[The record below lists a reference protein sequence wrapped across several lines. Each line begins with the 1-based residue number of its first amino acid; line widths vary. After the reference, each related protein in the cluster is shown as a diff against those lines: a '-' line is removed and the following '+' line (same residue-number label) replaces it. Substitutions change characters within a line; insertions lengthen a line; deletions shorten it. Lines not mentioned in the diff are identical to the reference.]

1 MIDPEMMAALM
12 EESEPLPLEPPTLHK
27 VKLARKFKRGHAR
40 VEAVPPEE
48 FSVSRSAKLGAM
60 QAVDYCAHT
69 TRKPEYVL
77 IDEFGFDEDTIATL
91 PDSDFDDEEEAQAR
105 DTVSDRTDGTGA
117 SNLNRSNRLIEVT
130 EHYTRLKYDDDG
142 KVRLYRI
149 TTAGES
155 GTILRRDGKPAI
167 DRIDEVP
174 FATITPFPMTHRFFG
189 RSLADHVMDLQ
200 RIKTAIVRALLDN
213 MYLANNG
220 RTEVSAEHAGKHTI
234 DDLLTNRP
242 GGIVRT
248 LRPGGLIPIPNSE
261 IGSFGY
267 PLLEY
272 WDKEREVRTG
282 VSRQGQGLGSD
293 SLKNV
298 GQEVLL
304 SMFNMAQAKMRLIA
318 RIFAE
323 TGIRDMF
330 LLLHAI
336 TRREA
341 TKADTVRLRGQW
353 VEIDPNAWRRR
364 DDMTV
369 SVGLGSGSKPQQIA
383 FLSSLLGLQ
392 QEAMQFPELGL
403 VKPKHLYNTI
413 KRMVEANGFK
423 SADPFVDN
431 PDDAPPMPPGPE
443 PEDPAMMEV
452 QARLALEAEQS
463 QTGAQ
468 IEAERVQLEHTAR
481 LREIEVDAQLRR
493 EQMML
498 EAQLRR
504 EQMEKEAQTN
514 IGTAVVG
521 EVVHASQSAEVP
533 PPPAARPPDGMDG
546 PLA

>member
-1 MIDPEMMAALM
+1 MLEMLL
-12 EESEPLPLEPPTLHK
+12 SEAEPPPPPEPPTLHK
-27 VKLARKFKRGHAR
+27 VKLVRRTKRGGAR

-48 FSVSRSAKLGAM
+48 FSISRNAKLGAM

-69 TRKPEYVL
+69 TRKPEHVL
-77 IDEFGFDEDTIATL
+77 IDELGFDEECIAAL
-91 PDSDFDDEEEAQAR
+91 PDSDFEDTEEAQAR
-105 DTVSDRTDGTGA
+105 DTVSDRTDGSGT
-117 SNLNRSNRLIEVT
+117 SSLNRPNRLIEVT

-142 KVRLYRI
+142 KVRLYRV

-155 GTILRRDGKPAI
+155 GTVLRRDGKPAI
-167 DRIDEVP
+167 DPIGEVP
-174 FATITPFPMTHRFFG
+174 FAAITPFPMTHRFFG

-272 WDKEREVRTG
+272 WDREREVRTG
-282 VSRQGQGLGSD
+282 VSREGQGLGSD

-304 SMFNMAQAKMRLIA
+304 SMFNMAQSKMRLIA

-353 VEIDPNAWRRR
+353 VDIEPNTWRRR

-369 SVGLGSGSKPQQIA
+369 TVGLGSGSKPQQIA
-383 FLSSLLGLQ
+383 FLSTLLELQ
-392 QEAMQFPELGL
+392 KEAIQAPALGL
-403 VKPKHLYNTI
+403 VQPRHLYNTI
-413 KRMVEANGFK
+413 KRLVEANGFK
-423 SADPFVDN
+423 SVDPFADN
-431 PDDAPPMPPGPE
+431 PDAAPPMPPDDEGP
-443 PEDPAMMEV
+443 DPAMVET
-452 QARLALEAEQS
+452 QAQMALQAEQG
-463 QTGAQ
+463 QVAAR
-468 IEAERVQLEHTAR
+468 IEAERMQLEHVAR
-481 LREIEVDAQLRR
+481 LRQIEVDAQLRR
-493 EQMML
+493 EQMTL

-504 EQMEKEAQTN
+504 EQMEKEAQTT
-514 IGTAVVG
+514 IGTAAIGEAVG
-521 EVVHASQSAEVP
+521 AVASE
-533 PPPAARPPDGMDG
+533 GG
-546 PLA
+546 